1 MPLQVEVPNST
12 SKVQGTLEAIEARKV
27 YYLKKRAA
35 VKDGTYDAAADPEA
49 PKQNGAGKQANGAAA
64 GGDDDDF
71 EHVSGLVRYWDST

>member
-1 MPLQVEVPNST
+1 MPNSS
-12 SKVQGTLEAIEARKV
+12 SKVQGTLEAIEARKE

-49 PKQNGAGKQANGAAA
+49 PQQNGAGKQANGAAA

-71 EHVSGLVRYWDST
+71 EHVSD

>member
-1 MPLQVEVPNST
+1 MPNST
-12 SKVQGTLEAIEARKV
+12 SKVQGTLEAIVARKA

-49 PKQNGAGKQANGAAA
+49 PQQSRAGKQANGTAP

-71 EHVSGLVRYWDST
+71 EHVSG